1 MYFAANIQSLDLSIQ
16 DHHIKA
22 KNRLGALV
30 FFLCIVSC
38 SSRQEEDR
46 SHLVF
51 RYNEDGNITSL
62 DPAFSR
68 NLENIWATTHT
79 FNGLVQLN
87 DNMEVIPDIADHWT
101 ISADGLVYEFRI
113 RAGVYFHKHSA
124 FGDKKTRSVTAS
136 DFVYSLKRLLD
147 PQLASPGGWVLQN
160 VKDIQAK
167 NDRQLIITLK
177 QAFPPFLG
185 LLSMRYCSVIP
196 HEVVSHEGEDFRKKP
211 IGTGPFAFKSWEE
224 DVKLV
229 LRKNPLYFERD
240 NQGNPLPYLESI
252 AITFVSDKQSEFML
266 FLQGKLDLLNSLD
279 NSYKDELL
287 TQEGQ
292 LHEKY
297 QEKINLQKGPYLNT
311 EYLGF
316 YLDSPSPVIQSQLI
330 REAINI
336 GFDRKKMMVYL
347 RNNIGFTG
355 NKGFIPKGLPGHPKN
370 QLLEYQ
376 PDRAAKLVKSF
387 EEQTG
392 LKARITLATD
402 PNYVDLCEYIQ
413 RELQKIGISIKVDVM
428 PPATLKQARSLGKL
442 EMFRSN
448 WIADYPDAENYL
460 SLFYSKNLS
469 PSGPN
474 YTHFTS
480 DTFDSYYERSFMI
493 NDHDKRSKHFKIM
506 DSLAMSKHPLIPL
519 FYDQVVRFTQKEV
532 KGLSL
537 NPINVLKLK
546 KVRKTK
552 KPLLE

>member
-1 MYFAANIQSLDLSIQ
+1 MYFVINIQSLDLSIQ
-16 DHHIKA
+16 QHYLPAIY
-22 KNRLGALV
+22 RLGILLLFISEIA
-30 FFLCIVSC
+30 C
-38 SSRQEEDR
+38 STGPQTDR

-68 NLENIWATTHT
+68 NLENIWATTHL

-87 DNMEVIPDIADHWT
+87 DNLEVIPDVAEQWNV
-101 ISADGLVYEFRI
+101 SADGLLYEFKI
-113 RAGVYFHKHSA
+113 REDVYFHKHPG
-124 FGDKKTRSVTAS
+124 FGNKKTRRVTAS

-160 VKDIQAK
+160 VKNIEAK
-167 NDRQLIITLK
+167 NDRQLTITLK
-177 QAFPPFLG
+177 KPFPAFLG

-196 HEVVSHEGEDFRKKP
+196 HEIANIKGVDFRKNP
-211 IGTGPFAFKSWEE
+211 IGTGPFAFKNWEE
-224 DVKLV
+224 NVKLV

-240 NQGNPLPYLESI
+240 EKGEALPYLEAI
-252 AITFVSDKQSEFML
+252 AITFVPDKQSEFML

-292 LHEKY
+292 LSENYRK
-297 QEKINLQKGPYLNT
+297 KISLQKGPYLNT

-316 YLDSPSPVIQSQLI
+316 YLDSPSNIIQSPAI

-336 GFDRKKMMVYL
+336 GFDRKKMMTYL
-347 RNNIGFTG
+347 RNNIGFEG
-355 NKGFIPKGLPGHPKN
+355 DKGFIPKGLPGHPEN
-370 QLLEYQ
+370 RLLEYQ
-376 PDRAAKLVKSF
+376 PEKAAALVKNF
-387 EEQTG
+387 EKQTG
-392 LKARITLATD
+392 KKALITLATD

-428 PPATLKQARSLGKL
+428 PPATLKKARSQGKL

-474 YTHFTS
+474 YTHFNN
-480 DTFDSYYERSFMI
+480 DTFDSYYQDSFMI
-493 NDHDKRSKHFKIM
+493 NDADKRSKHYKTM
-506 DSLAMSKHPLIPL
+506 DSLAMSRHPLVPL

-532 KGLSL
+532 EGLTL

-546 KVRKTK
+546 KVWKTK
-552 KPLLE
+552 KPL

>member
-1 MYFAANIQSLDLSIQ
+1 MYFAVNIQPLDLSIQ
-16 DHHIKA
+16 QYYLRAIYRLSILLLFISNIACSTGPKA
-22 KNRLGALV
+22 
-30 FFLCIVSC
+30 
-38 SSRQEEDR
+38 DR

-68 NLENIWATTHT
+68 NLENIWATTHL

-87 DNMEVIPDIADHWT
+87 DSLEVIPDVAEQWNV
-101 ISADGLVYEFRI
+101 SADGLVYDFKI
-113 RAGVYFHKHSA
+113 REDVYFHKHPA
-124 FGDKKTRSVTAS
+124 FGNKKTRRVTAS

-147 PQLASPGGWVLQN
+147 PQLASPGAWVLQN
-160 VKDIQAK
+160 VKNIKAK
-167 NDRQLIITLK
+167 NDRQLTITLK
-177 QAFPPFLG
+177 KAFPAFLG

-196 HEVVSHEGEDFRKKP
+196 HEIANLNGVDFRKNP
-211 IGTGPFAFKSWEE
+211 IGTGPFAFKNWEE
-224 DVKLV
+224 NVKLV

-240 NQGNPLPYLESI
+240 EKGEALPYLEAV
-252 AITFVSDKQSEFML
+252 AITFVPDKQSEFML

-292 LHEKY
+292 LSEKY
-297 QEKINLQKGPYLNT
+297 KYKISLQKGPYLNT

-316 YLDSPSPVIQSQLI
+316 YLDSPSSIIQSPAI

-336 GFDRKKMMVYL
+336 GFDRKKMMTYL
-347 RNNIGFTG
+347 RNNIGFEG
-355 NKGFIPKGLPGHPKN
+355 DKGFIPKGLPGHPEN
-370 QLLEYQ
+370 RLLAYQ
-376 PDRAAKLVKSF
+376 PEKAAALVKNF
-387 EEQTG
+387 EKQTAK
-392 LKARITLATD
+392 KARITLATD

-413 RELQKIGISIKVDVM
+413 RELQKIGISIEVDVM
-428 PPATLKQARSLGKL
+428 PPATLKKARSLGKL

-474 YTHFTS
+474 YTHFKN
-480 DTFDSYYERSFMI
+480 DTFDSYYQDSFMI
-493 NDHDKRSKHFKIM
+493 NDADKRSKHYKTM
-506 DSLAMSKHPLIPL
+506 DSLAMSRHPLVPL

-532 KGLSL
+532 EGLTL

-546 KVRKTK
+546 KVWKAK
-552 KPLLE
+552 NPL

>member
-1 MYFAANIQSLDLSIQ
+1 MYFAINIQPLDLSIQ
-16 DHHIKA
+16 QYYLRAIYRLSILLLFISNIACSTGSKA
-22 KNRLGALV
+22 
-30 FFLCIVSC
+30 
-38 SSRQEEDR
+38 DR

-68 NLENIWATTHT
+68 NLENIWATTHL

-87 DNMEVIPDIADHWT
+87 DSLEVIPDVAEQWNV
-101 ISADGLVYEFRI
+101 SADGLVYDFKI
-113 RAGVYFHKHSA
+113 REDVYFHKHPA
-124 FGDKKTRSVTAS
+124 FGNKKTRRVTAS

-147 PQLASPGGWVLQN
+147 PQLASPGAWVLQN
-160 VKDIQAK
+160 VKNIKAK
-167 NDRQLIITLK
+167 NDRQLTITLK
-177 QAFPPFLG
+177 KAFPAFLG

-196 HEVVSHEGEDFRKKP
+196 HEIANLNGVDFRKNP
-211 IGTGPFAFKSWEE
+211 IGTGPFAFKNWEE
-224 DVKLV
+224 NVKLV

-240 NQGNPLPYLESI
+240 EKGEALPYLEAV
-252 AITFVSDKQSEFML
+252 AITFVPDKQSEFML

-292 LHEKY
+292 LSEKY
-297 QEKINLQKGPYLNT
+297 KYKISLQKGPYLNT

-316 YLDSPSPVIQSQLI
+316 YLDSPSSIIQSPAI

-336 GFDRKKMMVYL
+336 GFDRKKMMTYL
-347 RNNIGFTG
+347 RNNIGFEG
-355 NKGFIPKGLPGHPKN
+355 DKGFIPKGLPGHPEN
-370 QLLEYQ
+370 RLLAYQ
-376 PDRAAKLVKSF
+376 PEKAAALVKNF
-387 EEQTG
+387 EKQTAK
-392 LKARITLATD
+392 KARITLATD

-413 RELQKIGISIKVDVM
+413 RELQKIGISIEVDVM
-428 PPATLKQARSLGKL
+428 PPATLKKARSQGKL

-474 YTHFTS
+474 YTHFKN
-480 DTFDSYYERSFMI
+480 DTFDSYYQDSFMI
-493 NDHDKRSKHFKIM
+493 NDADKRSKHYKTM
-506 DSLAMSKHPLIPL
+506 DSLAMSRHPLVPL

-532 KGLSL
+532 EGLTL

-546 KVRKTK
+546 KVWKAK
-552 KPLLE
+552 NPL

>member
-1 MYFAANIQSLDLSIQ
+1 MYFAINIQPLDLSIQ
-16 DHHIKA
+16 HYYLRAIYRLSILLLLICNIACSTGHKA
-22 KNRLGALV
+22 
-30 FFLCIVSC
+30 
-38 SSRQEEDR
+38 DR

-68 NLENIWATTHT
+68 NLENIWATTHL

-87 DNMEVIPDIADHWT
+87 DNLEVIPDVAEQWN
-101 ISADGLVYEFRI
+101 ISADGLVYEFKI
-113 RAGVYFHKHSA
+113 REDVYFHKHPG
-124 FGDKKTRSVTAS
+124 FGNKKTRRVTAS

-160 VKDIQAK
+160 VKNIEAK
-167 NDRQLIITLK
+167 NDRQLTITLK
-177 QAFPPFLG
+177 KAFPGFLG

-196 HEVVSHEGEDFRKKP
+196 HEIANLKGIDFRKNP
-211 IGTGPFAFKSWEE
+211 IGTGPFAFKNWEE
-224 DVKLV
+224 NVKLV

-240 NQGNPLPYLESI
+240 EKGVALPYLEAV
-252 AITFVSDKQSEFML
+252 AITFVPDKQSEFML

-292 LHEKY
+292 LSEKY
-297 QEKINLQKGPYLNT
+297 KYKISLQKGPYLNT

-316 YLDSPSPVIQSQLI
+316 YLDSPSSIIQSPAI

-336 GFDRKKMMVYL
+336 GFDRKKMMTYL
-347 RNNIGFTG
+347 RNNIGFEG
-355 NKGFIPKGLPGHPKN
+355 DKGFIPKGLPGHPKN
-370 QLLEYQ
+370 RLLVYQ
-376 PDRAAKLVKSF
+376 PEKAAALVKNF
-387 EEQTG
+387 EKQTAK
-392 LKARITLATD
+392 KARITLATD

-428 PPATLKQARSLGKL
+428 PPATLKKARSQGKL

-474 YTHFTS
+474 YTHFKN
-480 DTFDSYYERSFMI
+480 DTFDSYYQDSFMI
-493 NDHDKRSKHFKIM
+493 NDLDKRSKHYKTM
-506 DSLAMSKHPLIPL
+506 DSLAMSKHPLVPL

-532 KGLSL
+532 EGLTL

-546 KVRKTK
+546 KVWKAKSRYK
-552 KPLLE
+552 

>member
-1 MYFAANIQSLDLSIQ
+1 MYFAVNIQPLDLSIQ
-16 DHHIKA
+16 QYYLRAIYRLSILLLFISNIACSTGPKA
-22 KNRLGALV
+22 
-30 FFLCIVSC
+30 
-38 SSRQEEDR
+38 DR

-68 NLENIWATTHT
+68 NLENIWATTHL

-87 DNMEVIPDIADHWT
+87 DSLEVIPDVAEQWNV
-101 ISADGLVYEFRI
+101 SADGLVYDFKI
-113 RAGVYFHKHSA
+113 REDVYFHKHPA
-124 FGDKKTRSVTAS
+124 FGNKKTRRVTAS

-147 PQLASPGGWVLQN
+147 PQLASPGAWVLQN
-160 VKDIQAK
+160 VKNIKAK
-167 NDRQLIITLK
+167 NDRQLTITLK
-177 QAFPPFLG
+177 KAFPAFLG

-196 HEVVSHEGEDFRKKP
+196 HEIANLNGVDFRKNP
-211 IGTGPFAFKSWEE
+211 IGTGPFAFKNWEE
-224 DVKLV
+224 NVKLV

-240 NQGNPLPYLESI
+240 EKGEALPYLEAV
-252 AITFVSDKQSEFML
+252 AITFVPDKQSEFML

-292 LHEKY
+292 LSEKY
-297 QEKINLQKGPYLNT
+297 KSKISLQKGPYLNT

-316 YLDSPSPVIQSQLI
+316 YLDSPSSIIQSPAI

-336 GFDRKKMMVYL
+336 GFDRKKMMTYL
-347 RNNIGFTG
+347 RNNIGFEG
-355 NKGFIPKGLPGHPKN
+355 DKGFIPKGLPGHPEN
-370 QLLEYQ
+370 RLLAYQ
-376 PDRAAKLVKSF
+376 PEKAAALVKNF
-387 EEQTG
+387 EKQTAK
-392 LKARITLATD
+392 KARITLATD

-413 RELQKIGISIKVDVM
+413 RELQKIGISIEVDVM
-428 PPATLKQARSLGKL
+428 PPATLKKARSLGKL

-474 YTHFTS
+474 YTHFKN
-480 DTFDSYYERSFMI
+480 DTFDSYYQDSFMI
-493 NDHDKRSKHFKIM
+493 NDADKRSKHYKTM
-506 DSLAMSKHPLIPL
+506 DSLAMSRHPLVPL

-532 KGLSL
+532 EGLTL

-546 KVRKTK
+546 KVWKAK
-552 KPLLE
+552 NPL

>member
-1 MYFAANIQSLDLSIQ
+1 MYFAVNIQPLDLSIQ
-16 DHHIKA
+16 QYYLRAIYRLSILLLFISNIACSTGPKA
-22 KNRLGALV
+22 
-30 FFLCIVSC
+30 
-38 SSRQEEDR
+38 DR

-68 NLENIWATTHT
+68 NLENIWATTHL

-87 DNMEVIPDIADHWT
+87 DSLEVIPDVAEQWNV
-101 ISADGLVYEFRI
+101 SADGLVYDFKI
-113 RAGVYFHKHSA
+113 REDVYFHKHPA
-124 FGDKKTRSVTAS
+124 FGNKKTRRVTAS

-147 PQLASPGGWVLQN
+147 PQLASPGAWVLQN
-160 VKDIQAK
+160 VKNIKAK
-167 NDRQLIITLK
+167 NDRQLTITLK
-177 QAFPPFLG
+177 KAFPAFLG

-196 HEVVSHEGEDFRKKP
+196 HEIANLNGVDFRKNP
-211 IGTGPFAFKSWEE
+211 IGTGPFAFKNWEE
-224 DVKLV
+224 NVKLV

-240 NQGNPLPYLESI
+240 EKGEALPYLEAV
-252 AITFVSDKQSEFML
+252 AITFVPDKQSEFML

-292 LHEKY
+292 LSEKY
-297 QEKINLQKGPYLNT
+297 KYKISLQKGPYLNT

-316 YLDSPSPVIQSQLI
+316 YLDSPSSIIQSPAI

-336 GFDRKKMMVYL
+336 GFDRKKMMTYL
-347 RNNIGFTG
+347 RNNIGFEG
-355 NKGFIPKGLPGHPKN
+355 DKGFIPKGLPGHPEN
-370 QLLEYQ
+370 RLLVYQ
-376 PDRAAKLVKSF
+376 PEKAAALVKNF
-387 EEQTG
+387 EKQTAK
-392 LKARITLATD
+392 KARITLATD

-413 RELQKIGISIKVDVM
+413 RELQKIGISIEVDVM
-428 PPATLKQARSLGKL
+428 PPATLKKARSLGKL

-474 YTHFTS
+474 YTHFKN
-480 DTFDSYYERSFMI
+480 DTFDSYYQDSFMI
-493 NDHDKRSKHFKIM
+493 NDADKRSKHYKTM
-506 DSLAMSKHPLIPL
+506 DSLAMSRHPLVPL

-532 KGLSL
+532 EGLTL

-546 KVRKTK
+546 KVWKAK
-552 KPLLE
+552 NPL